1 MNQHR
6 EAGFSVV
13 ELMIVMAVGVTLAA
27 MAMMSSGAALSAF
40 KARGVISK
48 VQATL
53 VQARELAISQQRDI
67 QVVFVGTNEID
78 LVRVELP
85 LSSGTTTTLSKTLF
99 EGGMTFTKV
108 TGLADPTQDVWGG
121 TTGAIAFSPAANVQF
136 RAGTGVLMDSATLQ
150 PVSGRVFVAVDGKK
164 ETAGMISVF
173 GPTGRVR
180 SYHWEGAWVW

>member
-1 MNQHR
+1 MTQHR

-53 VQARELAISQQRDI
+53 VQGRELAISQQRDI

-78 LVRVELP
+78 LVRVDLP
-85 LSSGTTTTLSKTLF
+85 TGTTTLSKTLF

-108 TGLADPTQDVWGG
+108 TGLTDPTQDAWGG
-121 TTGAIAFSPAANVQF
+121 TSGAIAFSPATNIQF

-150 PVSGRVFVAVDGKK
+150 PVSGRVFVAIAGKK